1 MSDLKNVDGEY
12 RHGRVDTE
20 ALEAREDGVGP
31 DEEGD
36 DVSEGGD
43 GHGHP
48 GVLHRL
54 AEPLLQGGGRG
65 GEL

>member
-12 RHGRVDTE
+12 CHSRIDTE
-20 ALEAREDGVGP
+20 ALEARKDGVGP
-31 DEEGD
+31 DKEGD

-43 GHGHP
+43 RDRHA

-54 AEPLLQGGGRG
+54 AEPLLQAGGS
-65 GEL
+65 